1 MAKTAVTSTEH
12 RRIKDVLNLLDF
24 FLVRR
29 FQSTNVQPEMSKV
42 MRLIFVIL
50 FIEIVQIYLSI
61 VSITKIE
68 RERKKSNS
76 LWLHKEVNAKNAIQ
90 MVQQRIRT

>member
-1 MAKTAVTSTEH
+1 MAKTAVTSIEH

-50 FIEIVQIYLSI
+50 FFEIV
-61 VSITKIE
+61 
-68 RERKKSNS
+68 
-76 LWLHKEVNAKNAIQ
+76 
-90 MVQQRIRT
+90 